1 MKYKCITKYF
11 IEDSVIMNPGDIVV
25 IDEDNLFNITT
36 GVDYRNIPD
45 IENLKS
51 CVEEITDYCNTS
63 TSKTDADRF
72 KDITKIMSDIFIRKN
87 HDYGNSFAQQRL
99 RRKDS
104 ILVRLY
110 DKYLRIEQLM
120 NSEAKVKD
128 ESIEDT
134 LLDLANYCIM
144 EVVERYIEREAEYK
158 ANQQFAP
165 VCIGVQKDE
174 GGANV

>member
-1 MKYKCITKYF
+1 MDDRDKVIEAYKNALILGT
-11 IEDSVIMNPGDIVV
+11 P
-25 IDEDNLFNITT
+25 
-36 GVDYRNIPD
+36 
-45 IENLKS
+45 
-51 CVEEITDYCNTS
+51 VEERVKKHMEVVTGLNDLY
-63 TSKTDADRF
+63 A
-72 KDITKIMSDIFIRKN
+72 RKN
-87 HDYGNSFAQQRL
+87 HDYSNSFAQQRL
-99 RRKDS
+99 RRKES

-128 ESIEDT
+128 ENIEDT

-144 EVVERYIEREAEYK
+144 EVVERYIEKEAEYK

-165 VCIGVQKDE
+165 VRGITQNDK

>member
-1 MKYKCITKYF
+1 M
-11 IEDSVIMNPGDIVV
+11 GDIDKV
-25 IDEDNLFNITT
+25 IEAYKNALILGT
-36 GVDYRNIPD
+36 P
-45 IENLKS
+45 
-51 CVEEITDYCNTS
+51 VEERVEKHMEVVTGLNDLY
-63 TSKTDADRF
+63 A
-72 KDITKIMSDIFIRKN
+72 RKN

-120 NSEAKVKD
+120 NGEAKVKD
-128 ESIEDT
+128 ENIEDT

-144 EVVERYIEREAEYK
+144 EVVERYIEKEAEYK

-165 VCIGVQKDE
+165 VCGIAQNDK

>member
-1 MKYKCITKYF
+1 MKYKCITKCF

-87 HDYGNSFAQQRL
+87 HDYGNSFEQSLNEEGITASRIRMGDKWNRYKQLSKGVKAQ
-99 RRKDS
+99 
-104 ILVRLY
+104 V
-110 DKYLRIEQLM
+110 
-120 NSEAKVKD
+120 ND
-128 ESIEDT
+128 ESIKDT
-134 LLDLANYCIM
+134 LIDIATYAIMTIMWLD
-144 EVVERYIEREAEYK
+144 K
-158 ANQQFAP
+158 QQ
-165 VCIGVQKDE
+165 GL
-174 GGANV
+174 

>member
-1 MKYKCITKYF
+1 MKYKCITKCF

-51 CVEEITDYCNTS
+51 CVEKITDYCNTS

-87 HDYGNSFAQQRL
+87 HDYGNSFEQSLNEEGITASRIRMGDKWNRYKQLSKGVKAQ
-99 RRKDS
+99 
-104 ILVRLY
+104 V
-110 DKYLRIEQLM
+110 
-120 NSEAKVKD
+120 ND
-128 ESIEDT
+128 ESIKDT
-134 LLDLANYCIM
+134 LIDIATYAIMTIMWLD
-144 EVVERYIEREAEYK
+144 K
-158 ANQQFAP
+158 Q
-165 VCIGVQKDE
+165 
-174 GGANV
+174 

>member
-1 MKYKCITKYF
+1 MGDRDKIIEAYKNALILGASPEERVKKHM
-11 IEDSVIMNPGDIVV
+11 EVA
-25 IDEDNLFNITT
+25 T
-36 GVDYRNIPD
+36 G
-45 IENLKS
+45 L
-51 CVEEITDYCNTS
+51 NTMY
-63 TSKTDADRF
+63 A
-72 KDITKIMSDIFIRKN
+72 RKN

-110 DKYLRIEQLM
+110 DKYLRVEQLM
-120 NSEAKVKD
+120 NSEAKVKE

-144 EVVERYIEREAEYK
+144 EVVERYIEKEAEYK

-165 VCIGVQKDE
+165 VCNGTQKNE
-174 GGANV
+174 GGADV

>member
-1 MKYKCITKYF
+1 MKYKCITKCF

-87 HDYGNSFAQQRL
+87 HDYGNSFEQSLNEEGITASRIRMGDKWNRYKQLSKGVKAQ
-99 RRKDS
+99 
-104 ILVRLY
+104 V
-110 DKYLRIEQLM
+110 
-120 NSEAKVKD
+120 ND
-128 ESIEDT
+128 ESIKDT
-134 LLDLANYCIM
+134 LIDIATYAIMTIMWLDKQA
-144 EVVERYIEREAEYK
+144 
-158 ANQQFAP
+158 
-165 VCIGVQKDE
+165 
-174 GGANV
+174 

>member
-1 MKYKCITKYF
+1 MSDRDKVIEAYKNALILGT
-11 IEDSVIMNPGDIVV
+11 P
-25 IDEDNLFNITT
+25 
-36 GVDYRNIPD
+36 
-45 IENLKS
+45 
-51 CVEEITDYCNTS
+51 VEERVKKHMEVS
-63 TSKTDADRF
+63 TGLNNLYE
-72 KDITKIMSDIFIRKN
+72 RKN

-144 EVVERYIEREAEYK
+144 EVVERYIEKEAEYK
-158 ANQQFAP
+158 ANQRFAP
-165 VCIGVQKDE
+165 VCT
-174 GGANV
+174 GAQNTK

>member
-1 MKYKCITKYF
+1 MDDRDKVIEAYKNALILGT
-11 IEDSVIMNPGDIVV
+11 P
-25 IDEDNLFNITT
+25 
-36 GVDYRNIPD
+36 
-45 IENLKS
+45 
-51 CVEEITDYCNTS
+51 VEERVERHLAVATGLNDLY
-63 TSKTDADRF
+63 A
-72 KDITKIMSDIFIRKN
+72 RKN

-134 LLDLANYCIM
+134 LLDLADYCIM
-144 EVVERYIEREAEYK
+144 EVVERAIEKEAEYK
-158 ANQQFAP
+158 ANQHFAP
-165 VCIGVQKDE
+165 VCGIAQNDK
-174 GGANV
+174 GGAK

>member
-1 MKYKCITKYF
+1 MGDRDKVIEAYKNALILGT
-11 IEDSVIMNPGDIVV
+11 P
-25 IDEDNLFNITT
+25 
-36 GVDYRNIPD
+36 
-45 IENLKS
+45 
-51 CVEEITDYCNTS
+51 VEERVKKHMEVCTGLNNLY
-63 TSKTDADRF
+63 A
-72 KDITKIMSDIFIRKN
+72 RKN

-144 EVVERYIEREAEYK
+144 EVVERYIEKEAEYK
-158 ANQQFAP
+158 ANQRFAP
-165 VCIGVQKDE
+165 VCIGSQKDE
-174 GGANV
+174 GGDNV

>member
-87 HDYGNSFAQQRL
+87 HDYGNSFEQSLNEEGLTASRIRMGDKWNRYKQLSKGVKAQ
-99 RRKDS
+99 
-104 ILVRLY
+104 V
-110 DKYLRIEQLM
+110 
-120 NSEAKVKD
+120 ND
-128 ESIEDT
+128 ESIKDT
-134 LLDLANYCIM
+134 LIDIATYAIMTIMWLD
-144 EVVERYIEREAEYK
+144 K
-158 ANQQFAP
+158 QQ
-165 VCIGVQKDE
+165 GL
-174 GGANV
+174 

>member
-1 MKYKCITKYF
+1 MKYKCITKCF

-87 HDYGNSFAQQRL
+87 HDYGNSFEQSLNEEGITASRIRMGDKWNRYKQLSKGVKAQ
-99 RRKDS
+99 
-104 ILVRLY
+104 I
-110 DKYLRIEQLM
+110 
-120 NSEAKVKD
+120 ND
-128 ESIEDT
+128 ESIKDT
-134 LLDLANYCIM
+134 LIDIATYAIMTIMWLD
-144 EVVERYIEREAEYK
+144 K
-158 ANQQFAP
+158 Q
-165 VCIGVQKDE
+165 
-174 GGANV
+174 

>member
-1 MKYKCITKYF
+1 MGDRDKVIEAYKNALILGT
-11 IEDSVIMNPGDIVV
+11 P
-25 IDEDNLFNITT
+25 
-36 GVDYRNIPD
+36 
-45 IENLKS
+45 
-51 CVEEITDYCNTS
+51 VEERVKKHMKVS
-63 TSKTDADRF
+63 TGLNNLYA
-72 KDITKIMSDIFIRKN
+72 RKN

-99 RRKDS
+99 RRKDC

-144 EVVERYIEREAEYK
+144 EVVERTIEKEAEYK

-165 VCIGVQKDE
+165 VCGIAHNE
-174 GGANV
+174 

>member
-1 MKYKCITKYF
+1 MSNIDKVIEAYKNALILGT
-11 IEDSVIMNPGDIVV
+11 P
-25 IDEDNLFNITT
+25 
-36 GVDYRNIPD
+36 
-45 IENLKS
+45 
-51 CVEEITDYCNTS
+51 VEERVKKHMEVCTGLNNLY
-63 TSKTDADRF
+63 AQ
-72 KDITKIMSDIFIRKN
+72 KN
-87 HDYGNSFAQQRL
+87 RDYGNSFAQHRL

-134 LLDLANYCIM
+134 LLDLANYCIL
-144 EVVERYIEREAEYK
+144 EVVERYIEKEAEYK

-165 VCIGVQKDE
+165 VCTGAQKDE